1 MSELIEALNQLEKER
16 NISKDV
22 LLEAIEKSLKTACK
36 KDFDTDENITVS
48 LDRETGECHVYAAK
62 EVVEQVENMATE
74 ISLEQAKMIK
84 SSYELGDTVNVEIT
98 TKNFGRIAAQRA
110 RNVIVQAINENER
123 DAVYRYF
130 HEKEHDIIT
139 GVVQREVGD
148 SVSVSLDDKTEA
160 LLKPSE
166 MIEGEEYRN
175 GDRIKLYI
183 TEVRLTPKG
192 PRISVSRKH
201 PDLVKRL
208 FEKEVTEIADGV
220 VEIKSYCREAGSR
233 SKIAVWSNDENVDAV
248 GACVGINGDRV
259 NAVVENLNGE
269 KIDIIPWS
277 ENPAEFIYNALSPSD
292 VEDVSVDL
300 DEKSAFVVVPDNQL
314 SLAIGKKGQNARLAA
329 RLTGYKI
336 DIKSHTK
343 AEEMGYFDELQDDEY
358 DDYDELHDD
367 GEYDGEYD
375 DYDGDYD
382 DRSDEYYDGEDG
394 EDEMNYA
401 AQDAPVDI
409 DEADGDE
416 E

>member
-1 MSELIEALNQLEKER
+1 VSEIIEALNQLEKER

-22 LLEAIEKSLKTACK
+22 LLEAIERSLKTACK

-62 EVVEQVENMATE
+62 EVVEDVTDMACQ
-74 ISLEQAKMIK
+74 ISLEQAKLLSPK
-84 SSYELGDTVNVEIT
+84 YELGDTVNVEIT

-123 DAVYRYF
+123 AAIYDHF
-130 HEKEHDIIT
+130 HMKERDVIT
-139 GVVQREVGD
+139 GVVQRRVGD
-148 SVSVSLDDKTEA
+148 SVNVSLDDKTEA

-166 MIEGEEYRN
+166 MIEGEKYER
-175 GDRIKLYI
+175 GDRIKLYV
-183 TEVRLTPKG
+183 TEVKKTNRG
-192 PRISVSRKH
+192 PRITVSRTH

-208 FEKEVTEIADGV
+208 FEKEVTEIADGT
-220 VEIKSYCREAGSR
+220 VEIKSSCREAGSR

-259 NAVVENLNGE
+259 NAVVADLNGE

-300 DEKSAFVVVPDNQL
+300 DEKSAFVVVPDSQL

-329 RLTGYKI
+329 KLTGYKI
-336 DIKSHTK
+336 DIKSHSK
-343 AEEMGYFDELQDDEY
+343 AEEMGYFDNLDEDDEY
-358 DDYDELHDD
+358 
-367 GEYDGEYD
+367 EYS
-375 DYDGDYD
+375 GDYEED
-382 DRSDEYYDGEDG
+382 SEDEDGFFKNVSSDEKDDSDDNPGGIFADNI
-394 EDEMNYA
+394 D
-401 AQDAPVDI
+401 DA
-409 DEADGDE
+409 DE
-416 E
+416 EN

>member
-1 MSELIEALNQLEKER
+1 MSEIIEALNQLEKEK

-22 LLEAIEKSLKTACK
+22 LLEAIERSLKTACK

-48 LDRETGECHVYAAK
+48 IDRETGEFHVYAAK
-62 EVVEQVENMATE
+62 EVVQEVENTASQ
-74 ISLEQAKMIK
+74 ISLEQAKLINTT
-84 SSYELGDTVNVEIT
+84 YELGDIVNVEIT

-123 DAVYRYF
+123 AAIYDHF
-130 HEKEHDIIT
+130 HMKERDVIT
-139 GVVQREVGD
+139 GIVQREIGD
-148 SVSVSLDDKTEA
+148 SVNVSLDDKTEA

-166 MIEGEEYRN
+166 MIDGETYQR
-175 GDRIKLYI
+175 GDRIKLYV
-183 TEVRLTPKG
+183 TEVKKTPKG
-192 PRISVSRKH
+192 PRITVSRTH
-201 PDLVKRL
+201 PELVKRL
-208 FEKEVTEIADGV
+208 FEKEVTEIADGT
-220 VEIKSYCREAGSR
+220 VEIKSFCREAGSR

-259 NAVVENLNGE
+259 NAVVADLNGE

-336 DIKSHTK
+336 DIKSHSK
-343 AEEMGYFDELQDDEY
+343 AEEMGYFDEQPEDDYDDYGDYDEY
-358 DDYDELHDD
+358 D
-367 GEYDGEYD
+367 
-375 DYDGDYD
+375 
-382 DRSDEYYDGEDG
+382 DEYYDGDI
-394 EDEMNYA
+394 EDENP
-401 AQDAPVDI
+401 DISHVDI
-409 DEADGDE
+409 DEADSE
-416 E
+416 EE

>member
-1 MSELIEALNQLEKER
+1 VSEIIEALNQLEKER

-22 LLEAIEKSLKTACK
+22 LLEAIERSLKTACK

-48 LDRETGECHVYAAK
+48 LDKETGECHVYAAK
-62 EVVEQVENMATE
+62 EVVEAVESPASQ
-74 ISLEQAKMIK
+74 ISLEQAKML
-84 SSYELGDTVNVEIT
+84 SPRYELGDIVNVEIT

-123 DAVYRYF
+123 AAIYDHF
-130 HEKEHDIIT
+130 HMKERDVVT
-139 GVVQREVGD
+139 GIVQRQVGD
-148 SVSVSLDDKTEA
+148 SVNVSLDDKTEA

-166 MIEGEEYRN
+166 MIEGESYER

-183 TEVRLTPKG
+183 TEVKKTNRGPK
-192 PRISVSRKH
+192 ITVSRTH
-201 PDLVKRL
+201 PELVKRL
-208 FEKEVTEIADGV
+208 FEKEVTEIADGT
-220 VEIKSYCREAGSR
+220 VEIKSFCREAGSR

-259 NAVVENLNGE
+259 NAVVADLNGE

-300 DEKSAFVVVPDNQL
+300 DEKSAFVVVPDTQL

-329 RLTGYKI
+329 KLTGYKI
-336 DIKSHTK
+336 DIKSHSK
-343 AEEMGYFDELQDDEY
+343 AEEMGYFDEQPEEDDFNEY
-358 DDYDELHDD
+358 NE
-367 GEYDGEYD
+367 
-375 DYDGDYD
+375 
-382 DRSDEYYDGEDG
+382 EYYDEDSQDTDAGEASD
-394 EDEMNYA
+394 
-401 AQDAPVDI
+401 DI
-409 DEADGDE
+409 DDTVDTSDE

>member
-1 MSELIEALNQLEKER
+1 MSEIIEALNQLEKER

-22 LLEAIEKSLKTACK
+22 LLEAIERSLKTACK

-48 LDRETGECHVYAAK
+48 LDKETGECHVYAAK
-62 EVVEQVENMATE
+62 EVVEAVESPASQ
-74 ISLEQAKMIK
+74 ISLEQAKML
-84 SSYELGDTVNVEIT
+84 SPRYELGDIVNVEIT

-123 DAVYRYF
+123 AAIYDHF
-130 HEKEHDIIT
+130 HMKERDVVT
-139 GVVQREVGD
+139 GIVQRQVGD
-148 SVSVSLDDKTEA
+148 SVNVSLDDKTEA

-166 MIEGEEYRN
+166 MIEGESYER

-183 TEVRLTPKG
+183 TEVKKTNRGPK
-192 PRISVSRKH
+192 ITVSRTH
-201 PDLVKRL
+201 PELVKRL
-208 FEKEVTEIADGV
+208 FEKEVTEIADGT
-220 VEIKSYCREAGSR
+220 VEIKSFCRVAGSR

-259 NAVVENLNGE
+259 NAVVADLNGE

-300 DEKSAFVVVPDNQL
+300 DEKSAFVVVPDTQL

-329 RLTGYKI
+329 KLTGYKI
-336 DIKSHTK
+336 DIKSHSK
-343 AEEMGYFDELQDDEY
+343 AEEMGYFDEQPEEDDFNEY
-358 DDYDELHDD
+358 NE
-367 GEYDGEYD
+367 
-375 DYDGDYD
+375 
-382 DRSDEYYDGEDG
+382 EYYDEDSQDTDAGEASD
-394 EDEMNYA
+394 
-401 AQDAPVDI
+401 DI
-409 DEADGDE
+409 DDTVDTSDE

>member
-1 MSELIEALNQLEKER
+1 MSEIIEALNQLEKER

-22 LLEAIEKSLKTACK
+22 LLEAIERSLKTACK

-62 EVVEQVENMATE
+62 EVVEDVTDMACQ
-74 ISLEQAKMIK
+74 ISLEQAKLLSPK
-84 SSYELGDTVNVEIT
+84 YELGDTVNVEIT

-123 DAVYRYF
+123 AAIYDHF
-130 HEKEHDIIT
+130 HMKERDVIT
-139 GVVQREVGD
+139 GVVQRRVGD
-148 SVSVSLDDKTEA
+148 SVNVSLDDKTEA

-166 MIEGEEYRN
+166 MIEGEKYER
-175 GDRIKLYI
+175 GDRIKLYV
-183 TEVRLTPKG
+183 TEVKKTNRG
-192 PRISVSRKH
+192 PRITVSRTH

-208 FEKEVTEIADGV
+208 FEKEVTEIADGT
-220 VEIKSYCREAGSR
+220 VEIKSSCREAGSR

-259 NAVVENLNGE
+259 NAVVADLNGE

-300 DEKSAFVVVPDNQL
+300 DEKSAFVVVPDSQL

-329 RLTGYKI
+329 KLTGYKI
-336 DIKSHTK
+336 DIKSHSK
-343 AEEMGYFDELQDDEY
+343 AEEMGYFDNLDEDDEY
-358 DDYDELHDD
+358 S
-367 GEYDGEYD
+367 
-375 DYDGDYD
+375 GDYEED
-382 DRSDEYYDGEDG
+382 SEDEDGFFKNVSSDEKDDSDDNPGGIFAGNID
-394 EDEMNYA
+394 
-401 AQDAPVDI
+401 DA
-409 DEADGDE
+409 DE
-416 E
+416 EN